1 MGLFE
6 AREDVAWAAPILVLI
21 LPHDLLTATEVVRH
35 LLLSVLQGAVHSAVK
50 NWIFIL
56 ISLKFTWGELC
67 KRPGLRLQIGSM
79 PTSQLTRGS
88 ANDLWT
94 FHWVSLCPN
103 SIHWCVELYQLSNYK
118 YDYIKHENQ
127 KKMKLTLSLSRGRA
141 SYMPVASRGLGWAAC
156 SFSSSWPGTRMRK
169 SWTSK
174 LTSTNSSLF
183 LVGKVRD
190 LKQKIHDNTYCIL
203 QIASGFLLIEDKI
216 KDEKQSE
223 NAIIGGHNEDC
234 TN

>member
-1 MGLFE
+1 MGLLE

-35 LLLSVLQGAVHSAVK
+35 LLLSVIQGAVHSTVK

-118 YDYIKHENQ
+118 YDYLKHSPFKYVLNMKSNLLKTFRQNGLRNICIIKYQLH
-127 KKMKLTLSLSRGRA
+127 KTKFVRCIFKT
-141 SYMPVASRGLGWAAC
+141 
-156 SFSSSWPGTRMRK
+156 
-169 SWTSK
+169 WTI
-174 LTSTNSSLF
+174 F
-183 LVGKVRD
+183 D
-190 LKQKIHDNTYCIL
+190 
-203 QIASGFLLIEDKI
+203 IA
-216 KDEKQSE
+216 
-223 NAIIGGHNEDC
+223 
-234 TN
+234 

>member
-1 MGLFE
+1 MGLLE
-6 AREDVAWAAPILVLI
+6 AREDVTWAAPILVLI

-118 YDYIKHENQ
+118 YDYTRI
-127 KKMKLTLSLSRGRA
+127 
-141 SYMPVASRGLGWAAC
+141 LGPDGPIILA
-156 SFSSSWPGTRMRK
+156 
-169 SWTSK
+169 
-174 LTSTNSSLF
+174 
-183 LVGKVRD
+183 VD
-190 LKQKIHDNTYCIL
+190 LRNTP
-203 QIASGFLLIEDKI
+203 E
-216 KDEKQSE
+216 
-223 NAIIGGHNEDC
+223 GGGYKPTHCFIYID
-234 TN
+234 

>member
-1 MGLFE
+1 MGLFK
-6 AREDVAWAAPILVLI
+6 AREDVTWAAPILVLI

-35 LLLSVLQGAVHSAVK
+35 LLLSVIQGAVHSTVK

-118 YDYIKHENQ
+118 YDYTVVEKSLWYFVLLYYSYKSWSIFKTRDRFEICWSWRFQNTPY
-127 KKMKLTLSLSRGRA
+127 MCKLTKFWLRYLR
-141 SYMPVASRGLGWAAC
+141 LKTHDTILL
-156 SFSSSWPGTRMRK
+156 FSW
-169 SWTSK
+169 
-174 LTSTNSSLF
+174 
-183 LVGKVRD
+183 
-190 LKQKIHDNTYCIL
+190 
-203 QIASGFLLIEDKI
+203 
-216 KDEKQSE
+216 
-223 NAIIGGHNEDC
+223 
-234 TN
+234 

>member
-1 MGLFE
+1 MGLLE

-35 LLLSVLQGAVHSAVK
+35 LLLHVLQGAVHSAVK

-118 YDYIKHENQ
+118 YDYKVCQVDYVHLEAGSLYLELQKLIGRLPDEHNQ
-127 KKMKLTLSLSRGRA
+127 L
-141 SYMPVASRGLGWAAC
+141 
-156 SFSSSWPGTRMRK
+156 
-169 SWTSK
+169 
-174 LTSTNSSLF
+174 
-183 LVGKVRD
+183 D
-190 LKQKIHDNTYCIL
+190 IL
-203 QIASGFLLIEDKI
+203 
-216 KDEKQSE
+216 
-223 NAIIGGHNEDC
+223 
-234 TN
+234 